1 MCQFS
6 NFTITQSTLSL
17 WYWLI
22 LAHLEFLDYII
33 KIEQEH
39 SYGLAIEN
47 FLNET
52 FHAQRNRMRFQ
63 KMLEFYIICYMLG
76 VVLRM

>member
-1 MCQFS
+1 LFLCFCS
-6 NFTITQSTLSL
+6 CWGGGLLTQGGAQSSV
-17 WYWLI
+17 
-22 LAHLEFLDYII
+22 LDYII

-39 SYGLAIEN
+39 SYGLAIKN

-52 FHAQRNRMRFQ
+52 FHAQLNRMRFQ
-63 KMLEFYIICYMLG
+63 KILEFYIICYMLV

>member
-1 MCQFS
+1 MS
-6 NFTITQSTLSL
+6 
-17 WYWLI
+17 
-22 LAHLEFLDYII
+22 FLDYII

-52 FHAQRNRMRFQ
+52 FHAQLNRMRFQ
-63 KMLEFYIICYMLG
+63 NILEFYIICYMLG